1 MTMHKVTVNVT
12 SIEWDTDGVPESDL
26 PMLPATYERFL
37 TVTVHDGS
45 DDEEILS
52 EILNAL
58 VNEFDYLIKDV
69 QYSIESIHRVQ
80 D

>member
-1 MTMHKVTVNVT
+1 MHEVTVTVT

-26 PMLPATYERFL
+26 PMLPATYERL
-37 TVTVHDGS
+37 TITVHDGS
-45 DDEEILS
+45 NDEEILS

-58 VNEFDYLIKDV
+58 VKEYNYLIKDV
-69 QYSIESIHRVQ
+69 QYGIVSIRRVQ